1 MFPGGRT
8 RASICARNRG
18 SLPYESLFFMLF
30 MERGASEMTQ
40 ARAVLAGTG
49 IAIPPHEIDNHM
61 LSRIIETN
69 DQWVRER
76 SGVVTR
82 YYVDPG
88 VASSDLGVEAARAAL
103 DDAGMDANEIDYIV
117 CATMTPDHYFPGT
130 GTLLQQ
136 KLGLRPLP
144 ALDIRQQCAGFAY
157 GLQMVDALIRSGVAH
172 NVLLVGTDV
181 HTALMPFSERTFEV
195 LHGRDPG
202 PLSDED
208 FQWNSQFRHLLVL
221 FGDGAGAMV
230 FRAQEADGRNPRGIL
245 DSALYGDG
253 NHKDILYV
261 PGGGSARR
269 PWVTCDM
276 IRKAETVPVMDGRQ
290 VFKLAVTRMP
300 EATRQVLSRQG
311 YGLEDLDLLIMH
323 QANLRI
329 NEKAQQILGLP
340 DEKVHNNIQK
350 YGNTTSATLPLA
362 FHEARQAGKAPEGAL
377 VAFAALGAG
386 LHWGA
391 VLMRV

>member
-1 MFPGGRT
+1 
-8 RASICARNRG
+8 
-18 SLPYESLFFMLF
+18 
-30 MERGASEMTQ
+30 MTQ

-49 IAIPPHEIDNHM
+49 IAVPPLEVDNHM
-61 LSRIIETN
+61 LAKIIET
-69 DQWVRER
+69 DDAWVRER

-82 YYVDPG
+82 YYVEPG
-88 VASSDLGVEAARAAL
+88 VGSSDIGAQAAQAAL
-103 DDAGMDANEIDYIV
+103 ADAGMEAGEIDYIV
-117 CATMTPDHYFPGT
+117 CATMTPDHYFPGA

-136 KLGLRPLP
+136 KLGMRPLP
-144 ALDIRQQCAGFAY
+144 ALDIRQQCAGYAY
-157 GLQMVDALIRSGVAH
+157 GLQMVDALIRSGIAR

-181 HTALMPFSERTFEV
+181 HTSLMPFSAQTFEV

-202 PLSDED
+202 PLPQED
-208 FQWNSQFRHLLVL
+208 FEWNSRFRHLLVL

-230 FRAQEADGRNPRGIL
+230 FRAQPGDGPESRGIL
-245 DSALYGDG
+245 DSVLYGDG
-253 NHKDILYV
+253 NHKNILYV
-261 PGGGSARR
+261 PGGGSANR
-269 PWVTCDM
+269 PFVSCDM
-276 IRKAETVPVMDGRQ
+276 VRQADTVPVMDGKA

-300 EATRQVLSRQG
+300 EVTREVLARQG
-311 YGLEDLDLLIMH
+311 YTPQDLDLVIMH

-340 DEKVHNNIQK
+340 NNKVYNNIQK

-362 FHEARQAGKAPEGAL
+362 FHEARQAGMAPEGSL
-377 VAFAALGAG
+377 VAFVALGAG

>member
-1 MFPGGRT
+1 M
-8 RASICARNRG
+8 N
-18 SLPYESLFFMLF
+18 
-30 MERGASEMTQ
+30 Q

-49 IAIPPHEIDNHM
+49 ICVPPLEVDNMM
-61 LSRIIETN
+61 LSRIIETS
-69 DQWVRER
+69 DDWVRER
-76 SGVVTR
+76 SGIRTR
-82 YYVDPG
+82 YYVEPG
-88 VASSDLGVEAARAAL
+88 VGSSDLGTEAARAAL
-103 DDAGMDANEIDYIV
+103 ADAGIAPGEVDYLV

-130 GTLLQQ
+130 GTLIQQ

-157 GLQMVDALIRSGVAH
+157 GLQVVDALIRGGVART
-172 NVLLVGTDV
+172 VLLVGTDV
-181 HTALMPFSERTFEV
+181 HTSLMPFSARTFEV

-202 PLSDED
+202 PLSTED
-208 FQWNSQFRHLLVL
+208 FEWNSRFRNLLVL

-230 FRAQEADGRNPRGIL
+230 FRAEETEDRGIL
-245 DSALYGDG
+245 TSALYGDG
-253 NHKDILYV
+253 NHRDILYV

-269 PWVTCDM
+269 PFVSVEM
-276 IRKAETVPVMDGRQ
+276 IQAAETVPVMDGKA

-300 EATRQVLSRQG
+300 EVTQEVLQRCG
-311 YGLEDLDLLIMH
+311 YTTKDLDLLIMH

-340 DEKVHNNIQK
+340 DSKVYNNIQK

-362 FHEARQAGKAPEGAL
+362 FHEARKKGMAPEGAL